1 MEGDETEVP
10 DNIFTADYS
19 VPRHNF
25 MAPKSR
31 SGRRKHDVII
41 SDLEDEGIV
50 SQTPDSHLNLTESVI
65 NYYFQR
71 KIDKDKRIVR
81 WLVDCEEKSCST
93 SLPAHL
99 PDISVTRKTISVS
112 PPF

>member
-1 MEGDETEVP
+1 MEIP
-10 DNIFTADYS
+10 DHFYAEYS

-25 MAPKSR
+25 MAPKPR
-31 SGRRKHDVII
+31 TARRRHDVVI
-41 SDLEDEGIV
+41 SDLEDERTQT
-50 SQTPDSHLNLTESVI
+50 QTPISPINLTESVI

-71 KIDKDKRIVR
+71 KLDKDKRIVK

-99 PDISVTRKTISVS
+99 PDISVMRKNIPVS
-112 PPF
+112 P